1 MTFGD
6 FARNY
11 LNPIYL
17 GFRAGLLYVGGAFL
31 MIAVVADEHAFVTI
45 LSGLFGAWVC
55 WTGIRPWGSGRGL
68 SIAQL
73 QDMARRARDR

>member
-17 GFRAGLLYVGGAFL
+17 AIRAGLLYGAGACML
-31 MIAVVADEHAFVTI
+31 IALRSDANGIVA
-45 LSGLFGAWVC
+45 LLFGVLGIWLG
-55 WTGIRPWGSGRGL
+55 WTGIRPWGSGRGISANDL
-68 SIAQL
+68 
-73 QDMARRARDR
+73 